1 MVVLSNLI
9 DNAIE
14 ACEKNQAPEHKTILL
29 RMNADP
35 VANFLYIENYSEE
48 PVKIVDNRI
57 LSTKPDRF
65 SPWLRHQ
72 KHRRDHGGSTARNMS
87 GIMMKI
93 AWSSRFPHRL
103 FPQMP
108 NKPEEIR
115 PK

>member
-14 ACEKNQAPEHKTILL
+14 ACEKNRSPEHKTILL

-48 PVKIVDNRI
+48 PVKIMDNHI

-65 SPWLRHQ
+65 A
-72 KHRRDHGGSTARNMS
+72 HGYGTKNIAA
-87 GIMMKI
+87 IMEQYGAEYVWDYDEATLEFAFSAQLI
-93 AWSSRFPHRL
+93 
-103 FPQMP
+103 
-108 NKPEEIR
+108 PESDS
-115 PK
+115 